1 MGVQVVTHFGG
12 SPILP
17 DDPRWQIPATENFSI
32 FASAALGPDA
42 FVLSAVLDGNEYS
55 LDDPYSRF
63 YRYDAGRWVCVELD
77 ETLADLLVLHTT
89 GAGGAELLALGQEGQ
104 IWFVDG
110 AGAREERIPEAGGDG
125 RYGLLNFL
133 CRSGPDLLA
142 AGQGGQCYR
151 RHDGA
156 WAHDDAGM
164 LAFAPAFHRQR
175 PVDIGKPA
183 TLTDLVQLPNGEA
196 YACGNIAIAR
206 PALFHRPS
214 LGAPWRWV
222 DLSAGGAAYDFV
234 VPRRMLAL
242 SPDDVLIATNKGV
255 LLRGNAHNGFQIA
268 TKTATWD
275 GPDRSRGAPIRFR
288 NVVSFEGGLYAGSD
302 LGAFRLDGERWHDIA
317 GPPQLSVYSSEDGTY
332 VDGRLEV
339 VGNVMWAF
347 GARSISRFD
356 GNTWTRIPIPPI
368 YQTPR

>member
-206 PALFHRPS
+206 PALFHRPWAL
-214 LGAPWRWV
+214 LGVGWTSAPAA
-222 DLSAGGAAYDFV
+222 LPTTSSFPAGCWHFR
-234 VPRRMLAL
+234 PTTSL
-242 SPDDVLIATNKGV
+242 SPPTRACCSAATLTTASRLPPRLRLGTGLTVLA
-255 LLRGNAHNGFQIA
+255 
-268 TKTATWD
+268 
-275 GPDRSRGAPIRFR
+275 APPSRFR
-288 NVVSFEGGLYAGSD
+288 NVVSFEGSLYAGSD